1 MKKHPNQ
8 IIFPDPSNANPEGL
22 LAYGGNLEPE
32 TIIQAYTQGIFPWYD
47 ESSPIMWWS
56 PDPRMVLFP
65 KEMKISNS
73 LKHTLNSRKYKCS
86 FDQSFKEVI
95 SQCARVSRAGQK
107 GTWITSE
114 MQKAYLKLHK
124 MGLAHSVETWK
135 NDQLI
140 GGLYGI
146 SLGSAFFGES
156 MFHHMPDASKVALYY
171 LNEHIKKW
179 NFDFIDAQ
187 TPTSHLKSMGA
198 KEISRDKFLNLLGK
212 SMKKPNKTG
221 SWTKNF

>member
-8 IIFPDPSNANPEGL
+8 IIFPDPSNANPEGF

-32 TIIQAYTQGIFPWYD
+32 TLIQAYTQGIFPWYD
-47 ESSPIMWWS
+47 DSSPIMWWS
-56 PDPRMVLFP
+56 PDPRMILFP

-73 LKHTLNSRKYKCS
+73 LKHTLNSGKYKCS
-86 FDQSFKEVI
+86 FDHSFKEVI

-179 NFDFIDAQ
+179 DFDFIDAQ

-212 SMKKPNKTG
+212 SMKKPTKTR
-221 SWTKNF
+221 SWA

>member
-8 IIFPDPSNANPEGL
+8 IIFPDPSNANQEGL

-32 TIIQAYTQGIFPWYD
+32 TLIQAYTQGIFPWYD
-47 ESSPIMWWS
+47 DSSPVMWWS
-56 PDPRMVLFP
+56 PDPRMILFP

-73 LKHTLNSRKYKCS
+73 LKHTLNSGKYKCS

-179 NFDFIDAQ
+179 DFDFIDAQ

-212 SMKKPNKTG
+212 SMKKPNRTG
-221 SWTKNF
+221 SWAKNF